1 MEDNKLFVF
10 ERKEVVL
17 IFSFVI
23 VIAVTAFI
31 LGVKTG
37 KSLSLKEDGYTG
49 TDIEKINLQSMVEE
63 EASKIVDE
71 AKDKEFKLTPAQVE
85 EKLRAEMEA
94 LARKDLNDQN
104 EVEPKVE
111 EKVQETNKPIEKELD
126 ATTVSGKYT
135 IQLYANQSKDVATD
149 FADSFRVRGYDVI
162 VREVSIPEKGVW
174 YRVSVGL
181 FDTYDEAKGYLQ
193 SESALF
199 QGEDYLIKK
208 FD

>member
-37 KSLSLKEDGYTG
+37 KSLSLKEDGY
-49 TDIEKINLQSMVEE
+49 DKADVEKINLQSIAEE
-63 EASKIVDE
+63 EASQVASE
-71 AKDKEFKLTPAQVE
+71 TSSGNYKLSQSEVE

-94 LARKDLNDQN
+94 LAKADL
-104 EVEPKVE
+104 
-111 EKVQETNKPIEKELD
+111 EKEKPVED
-126 ATTVSGKYT
+126 VEKEPVTRDEPVNKEISADSISGKYT

-162 VREVSIPEKGVW
+162 VREVSIPTKGVW

-181 FDTYDEAKGYLQ
+181 FETYDEAKAYLG